1 MCCGYFLTPYM
12 YKTVLPFSLGFL
24 GAANEGF
31 ASCVL
36 RSFPPEVLWSY
47 CVILLSG
54 AIFRKD

>member
-1 MCCGYFLTPYM
+1 MCCGYFLTAYM

-36 RSFPPEVLWSY
+36 PSFPPEVLWSY
-47 CVILLSG
+47 CVILLS
-54 AIFRKD
+54 